1 MPYCSNCGTQIT
13 EGSKFCSN
21 CGAPQQQQQAPPQQQ
36 YAQPPP
42 PPPTKTTNQQPNY
55 NQPQYGEQVI
65 GTIEGCAQGFPV
77 TIYSLLLTNRR
88 AIAAKVGRFN
98 ANMAVGGVASGGLV
112 GGLLGAGFDATVN
125 RGRKKKTEEMAQM
138 TPEMILAQD
147 KKNFQI
153 DYTSIQSVELS
164 MPGLMQTATIKIFT
178 PGKEHKFTIQTNKEK
193 FSPSVAL
200 FQQVL
205 PGRVFVK

>member
-1 MPYCSNCGTQIT
+1 MPYCSNCGTQIA
-13 EGSKFCSN
+13 EDSKFCSN
-21 CGAPQQQQQAPPQQQ
+21 CGAPQQQAPPHQQ
-36 YAQPPP
+36 YAQT
-42 PPPTKTTNQQPNY
+42 PPPTTQTYNQQPKY
-55 NQPQYGEQVI
+55 NQPQYGEQI
-65 GTIEGCAQGFPV
+65 MGPIEGCAQGFPV

-153 DYTSIQSVELS
+153 DYASIQSVELN

>member
-1 MPYCSNCGTQIT
+1 MPYCSNCGSQIT
-13 EGSKFCSN
+13 DGSKFCSS
-21 CGAPQQQQQAPPQQQ
+21 CGAPQQQTAPPQQQ

-42 PPPTKTTNQQPNY
+42 MPAQTYNQSQAY
-55 NQPQYGEQVI
+55 NQPQYGEQVV

-88 AIAAKVGRFN
+88 IVAAKVGRFN
-98 ANMAVGGVASGGLV
+98 SNMAVGGVAGGGLV
-112 GGLLGAGFDATVN
+112 GGLIGAGLDATVN

-147 KKNFQI
+147 KKNFQL
-153 DYTSIQSVELS
+153 DYTSIQSVELN
-164 MPGLMQTATIKIFT
+164 MPGLMQTATVKIIT
-178 PGKEHKFTIQTNKEK
+178 PGKEHKFQIQTNKEN

-200 FQQVL
+200 FQSVL
-205 PGRVFVK
+205 PGKVFVK

>member
-1 MPYCSNCGTQIT
+1 MPYCSNCGTKIS

-21 CGAPQQQQQAPPQQQ
+21 CGAPQQQE

-42 PPPTKTTNQQPNY
+42 PPMTQTENQQPNY
-55 NQPQYGEQVI
+55 SQPQYDEQVI

-88 AIAAKVGRFN
+88 IVAAKVGRFN
-98 ANMAVGGVASGGLV
+98 ANMAVGGVAGGGLV
-112 GGLLGAGFDATVN
+112 GGLIGAGLDASVN
-125 RGRKKKTEEMAQM
+125 RGRKKKTEEMAEM
-138 TPEMILAQD
+138 TPEMILSQD

-153 DYTSIQSVELS
+153 DYASIQSVELS
-164 MPGLMQTATIKIFT
+164 TPGLLQTANIKILT
-178 PGKEHKFTIQTNKEK
+178 PGKEHKFQIQTNKEA

-200 FQQVL
+200 FQRVL

>member
-13 EGSKFCSN
+13 DGSKFCSN
-21 CGAPQQQQQAPPQQQ
+21 CGAPQQQQAPPQQQ

-42 PPPTKTTNQQPNY
+42 PPTQTYNQHLNSY
-55 NQPQYGEQVI
+55 QPQYGEQVI

-77 TIYSLLLTNRR
+77 TIYSLLLTNSR
-88 AIAAKVGRFN
+88 IVAAKVGRFN
-98 ANMAVGGVASGGLV
+98 ANMAVGGVAGGGLV

-153 DYTSIQSVELS
+153 DYAGIQSVELS
-164 MPGLMQTATIKIFT
+164 LPGLMQTATIKIFT
-178 PGKEHKFTIQTNKEK
+178 PGKEHKFTIQTNKDN

-205 PGRVFVK
+205 PGRVSVK

>member
-1 MPYCSNCGTQIT
+1 MPYCSNCGTQIA
-13 EGSKFCSN
+13 EGSKFCSS
-21 CGAPQQQQQAPPQQQ
+21 CGAPQQQQAPPQQQ

-42 PPPTKTTNQQPNY
+42 PPTQTYNQQPNY
-55 NQPQYGEQVI
+55 NQPQYGEQVT

-77 TIYSLLLTNRR
+77 SIYSLLLTNRR
-88 AIAAKVGRFN
+88 IVAAKVGRFN
-98 ANMAVGGVASGGLV
+98 ANMAVGGVAGGGLV
-112 GGLLGAGFDATVN
+112 GGLIGAGLDATVN

-153 DYTSIQSVELS
+153 DYASIQSVELS

-178 PGKEHKFTIQTNKEK
+178 PGKEHKFTIQTNKDN

>member
-1 MPYCSNCGTQIT
+1 M
-13 EGSKFCSN
+13 
-21 CGAPQQQQQAPPQQQ
+21 
-36 YAQPPP
+36 
-42 PPPTKTTNQQPNY
+42 
-55 NQPQYGEQVI
+55 
-65 GTIEGCAQGFPV
+65 
-77 TIYSLLLTNRR
+77 TNRR

-98 ANMAVGGVASGGLV
+98 ANMAVGGVAGGGLV

-125 RGRKKKTEEMAQM
+125 RGRKKKTEEMAHM
-138 TPEMILAQD
+138 TPEIILTQD

-153 DYTSIQSVELS
+153 DYASIQSVELS

-178 PGKEHKFTIQTNKEK
+178 PGKEHKFTIQTSKEK

-200 FQQVL
+200 YQQVL

>member
-1 MPYCSNCGTQIT
+1 MPYCSNCGTQIK

-21 CGAPQQQQQAPPQQQ
+21 CGAPQQQQAPPQQQ

-42 PPPTKTTNQQPNY
+42 PTPTQQTNQQPNY
-55 NQPQYGEQVI
+55 NQPQYGEQLI

-88 AIAAKVGRFN
+88 IVAAKVGRFN
-98 ANMAVGGVASGGLV
+98 ANMAVGGVAGGGLV
-112 GGLLGAGFDATVN
+112 GGLIGAGLDATVN
-125 RGRKKKTEEMAQM
+125 RGRKKKTEEMTQM
-138 TPEMILAQD
+138 TPEMILSQD

-153 DYTSIQSVELS
+153 DYASIQSVELS
-164 MPGLMQTATIKIFT
+164 MPGLLQTATIKVIT
-178 PGKEHKFTIQTNKEK
+178 QGKEYKFQIQTNKEN
-193 FSPSVAL
+193 FNPSVAL
-200 FQQVL
+200 IQQVL